1 MKQQQETEK
10 GEGWYKRLVE
20 STHAIPW
27 ESDPVTWRFT
37 HIGPRIVDLLGY
49 SQDEWYTDNFWINHV
64 HPQDK
69 TWAPLFCKDAV
80 ERNQDHEFEYR
91 MLTADGRTVW
101 IRDVVTVV
109 KDADGKRKLQ
119 GFLFDITPRKHVE
132 SAMQTLAVSAPRA
145 GTDDF
150 FFECVKNLASV
161 YDARY
166 AFIGLLKENK
176 QGVRTLAVWAGD
188 GFADNFDYS
197 LEGTPCKDVLN
208 RSKELIPTNAAAIY
222 PEDAMLVQMGVDS
235 YFGAP
240 LITSNDE
247 TLGLVAVL
255 DVKPMELSEWTA
267 PILGMFATRIAVELE
282 KRAAN
287 QALRQLNQS
296 LERRVAERTAELEA
310 INKELE
316 SFSYSVSHDLR
327 APLRTIDGFSKAL
340 VEDYGNQ
347 LDDTAR
353 DYLQR
358 VQGGSQRMG
367 QLIDDMLGLSRVTR
381 RKLKRAQVNLSEL
394 AQDVFDQLREGE
406 PERPMQ
412 LDIDTGLYADCDP
425 DLLRIALVNLFHNAW
440 KYTARQPAPHIEFRQ
455 HKNGKE
461 AAFVVGDNGV
471 GFDMKYADKL
481 FTAFQRLHADSEFQG
496 SGIGLATV
504 ARVIQRHG
512 GRVWAESEPEKG
524 ARFYFTLP

>member
-1 MKQQQETEK
+1 MTQQETEK

-27 ESDPVTWRFT
+27 EADLATWRFT
-37 HIGPRIVDLLGY
+37 RIGPRIVDLLGY
-49 SQDEWYTDNFWINHV
+49 SLDEWGADNFWIDHL

-91 MLTADGRTVW
+91 MIAADGRTVW

-109 KDADGKRKLQ
+109 KDADGNRKLQ
-119 GFLFDITPRKHVE
+119 GFLFDISPRKHVE
-132 SAMQTLAVSAPRA
+132 SAMQALAVSAPRA

-150 FFECVKNLASV
+150 FFECVKNLAGV
-161 YDARY
+161 YGARF
-166 AFIGLLKENK
+166 AFIALLKENK
-176 QGVRTLAVWAGD
+176 QQARTLAVWAGD
-188 GFADNFDYS
+188 RFVDNFEYD

-208 RSKELIPTNAAAIY
+208 RSKELIPTNASTIY
-222 PEDAMLVQMGVDS
+222 HEDELLVQMGVDS

-247 TLGLVAVL
+247 TLGLVAVM

-310 INKELE
+310 TNKELE

-327 APLRTIDGFSKAL
+327 APLRTIEGFSNAL
-340 VEDYGNQ
+340 MEDYGDQ
-347 LDDTAR
+347 LDATAQ

-358 VQGGSQRMG
+358 VRSGSQRMG

-381 RKLKRAQVNLSEL
+381 RKLQRAQVNLSEL
-394 AQDVFDQLREGE
+394 AQDVFDQLCEHE
-406 PERPMQ
+406 PERKIR
-412 LDIDTGLYADCDP
+412 LDIDEGLLARGDP

-440 KYTARQPAPHIEFRQ
+440 KYTARQSSPHIEFRK
-455 HKNGKE
+455 HVNGE
-461 AAFVVGDNGV
+461 AATFVVRDNGV

-512 GRVWAESEPEKG
+512 GRVWAQGEPEKG
-524 ARFYFTLP
+524 ASFYFTLP